1 MCAPPS
7 NAPSASAPS
16 PWRPS
21 AASWPP
27 PPSPNHGLTSL
38 PTCTTCCPPR
48 CAKTRSVRG
57 RPATISSYSCP
68 RNPLMKPRPNKKNP
82 PPNPAPANPGLREQI
97 LADFATLRVP
107 VTADQLDAA
116 LTDAE
121 QHGRSHLEFLHRLL
135 TAQAGLRR
143 QRRIERLIKD
153 ANFREAL
160 PLSTFDW
167 NFNPTIPRLQIEAL
181 AQGDFIRRHQ
191 NVVFLGQSGLG
202 KSRLIQSIGLA
213 ACMLEQPVHYV
224 TSGKLLED
232 FTAALADQ
240 TIHNR
245 VRFYAK
251 FRLLII
257 DEFGFDRIERS
268 LCPQAA
274 SLWYK
279 IIDAR
284 SQRGSTALVTNIDF
298 ASWATY
304 LGDEP
309 LAMALLD
316 RVVDG
321 ATIVKLKG
329 KSYRVH
335 RGEGQTDK

>member
-1 MCAPPS
+1 
-7 NAPSASAPS
+7 
-16 PWRPS
+16 
-21 AASWPP
+21 
-27 PPSPNHGLTSL
+27 
-38 PTCTTCCPPR
+38 
-48 CAKTRSVRG
+48 
-57 RPATISSYSCP
+57 
-68 RNPLMKPRPNKKNP
+68 MKPRPNKKNQP
-82 PPNPAPANPGLREQI
+82 TNPTPTSPNLRDQI
-97 LADFATLRVP
+97 LADFTTLRVP

-135 TAQAGLRR
+135 TDQAGLRR

-181 AQGDFIRRHQ
+181 AQGDFIHRHQ
-191 NVVFLGQSGLG
+191 NVVFVGQSGLG

-213 ACMLEQPVHYV
+213 ACMLEQSVHYI
-224 TSGKLLED
+224 TSGELLED
-232 FTAALADQ
+232 LTAAMADQ

-284 SQRGSTALVTNIDF
+284 SQKRSTALVTNIDF
-298 ASWATY
+298 ESWANY
-304 LGDEP
+304 LGDAP
-309 LAMALLD
+309 LAMAMLD

-335 RGEGQTDK
+335 RGEEEPANK

>member
-1 MCAPPS
+1 
-7 NAPSASAPS
+7 
-16 PWRPS
+16 
-21 AASWPP
+21 
-27 PPSPNHGLTSL
+27 
-38 PTCTTCCPPR
+38 
-48 CAKTRSVRG
+48 
-57 RPATISSYSCP
+57 
-68 RNPLMKPRPNKKNP
+68 MKRQPKKNP
-82 PPNPAPANPGLREQI
+82 RTPPRKPTATANLRDQI

-107 VTADQLDAA
+107 VTAEQLDANLKQA
-116 LTDAE
+116 QDA
-121 QHGRSHLEFLHRLL
+121 GWSHLEFLRHLL
-135 TAQAGLRR
+135 ADQAGLRR
-143 QRRIERLIKD
+143 QRRIERLIQE
-153 ANFREAL
+153 AHFREAL
-160 PLSTFDW
+160 PLNTFDW
-167 NFNPTIPRLQIEAL
+167 SFNPAIPRLQIEAL
-181 AQGDFIRRHQ
+181 AQGDFIRRQQ
-191 NVVFLGQSGLG
+191 NVVFVGQSGLG

-213 ACMLEQPVHYV
+213 ACMLEHRVHYV

-232 FTAALADQ
+232 LTAALADQ

-251 FRLLII
+251 FALLII

-284 SQRGSTALVTNIDF
+284 SQKLSTALVTNIDF
-298 ASWATY
+298 EAWADY
-304 LGDEP
+304 LGDAP

-329 KSYRVH
+329 KSYRAH
-335 RGEGQTDK
+335 RGPDTTEK